1 MRTATLL
8 SLCFALYCLEAG
20 LLLLFAPWSPVWDRM
35 ILQLPIAWLRVFLL
49 GGVGR
54 SAITGFGLVH
64 VVWGLHDLQ
73 ALLARWKARAIAEDE
88 EDDAEPDV
96 QPARD

>member
-8 SLCFALYCLEAG
+8 NVCFALYCLEAG
-20 LLLLFAPWSPVWDRM
+20 LLLLFAPWSPVWDRT
-35 ILQLPIAWLRVFLL
+35 ILQLPIAEMRVFLL
-49 GGVGR
+49 GALGR

-64 VVWGLHDLQ
+64 IVWGLHDLQ
-73 ALLARWKARAIAEDE
+73 ALLARWKARALAEEAEDH
-88 EDDAEPDV
+88 AEPGI